1 MENFPNKKVFL
12 LSTNESF
19 LDNELKYYLVSKKGL
34 SNFKK
39 IFFKLNKIQSTNY
52 TISAYY
58 FDVNNK
64 LLKEEKKEKNKA
76 NINVKFQDYKS
87 ERSGIIYFNKNKN
100 NFIYNL
106 EFKHPNMTPI
116 SNKLSLLEQ
125 LQIYEEILD
134 KFNFN
139 IKKNDLLF
147 DLFQDS
153 KNYLNDNDGFFY
165 FDFFLEI
172 LKVCF
177 LQKKVINFLKE
188 FNINK
193 VKLPNKLNINYYSNF
208 LNKFEKELNIINKNC
223 NNIYNPDEYYKIFY
237 TIYLFFQQH
246 YEKEKLKDYLNKK
259 DLWKYYI
266 KIIPLNYT
274 HFKLIQISND
284 FIENILNNYPLSF
297 NVIKGTFFYVQS
309 IESILNYINKY
320 FEKIIECL
328 NKENKKINL
337 YEFKKPKI
345 TDILTNILKELEIL
359 INYELKK
366 NQIIIIFDENLWN
379 NYIYLFMKQNKDLI
393 LIKQGIEL
401 CKKVDKN
408 LIFDFNS
415 SIHKNVIKMIN
426 NGELKNEELLY
437 YIKNIDIYF
446 KEEIYASE
454 LYRPLSVFNGFDL
467 NLVNDNFFQKWEEIN
482 ILDIYS
488 FSKNAVSKMII
499 QKVIHIKDFWK
510 LIRIFNLKDYKLNKY
525 IDKNLIELLLEKF
538 EELIINYNY
547 LLKQYNINKFSEEV
561 SLLIYILDNKNL
573 NVKSFLID
581 VIEKIPSTEIITNIY
596 LYLSNNNENISE
608 DIIDCITN
616 YFTFD
621 KNNLKSEYILDL
633 IKKIKSEKILFSLF
647 NKLDYFIIKED
658 KIFDE
663 KEGIENFKL
672 LEYIQKER
680 YLEKY
685 KILND
690 TKYIKNTYICGQ
702 NMLNNIKKKKLN
714 IIL

>member
-1 MENFPNKKVFL
+1 
-12 LSTNESF
+12 
-19 LDNELKYYLVSKKGL
+19 
-34 SNFKK
+34 
-39 IFFKLNKIQSTNY
+39 
-52 TISAYY
+52 
-58 FDVNNK
+58 
-64 LLKEEKKEKNKA
+64 
-76 NINVKFQDYKS
+76 
-87 ERSGIIYFNKNKN
+87 
-100 NFIYNL
+100 
-106 EFKHPNMTPI
+106 
-116 SNKLSLLEQ
+116 
-125 LQIYEEILD
+125 
-134 KFNFN
+134 
-139 IKKNDLLF
+139 
-147 DLFQDS
+147 
-153 KNYLNDNDGFFY
+153 
-165 FDFFLEI
+165 
-172 LKVCF
+172 
-177 LQKKVINFLKE
+177 
-188 FNINK
+188 
-193 VKLPNKLNINYYSNF
+193 
-208 LNKFEKELNIINKNC
+208 
-223 NNIYNPDEYYKIFY
+223 
-237 TIYLFFQQH
+237 
-246 YEKEKLKDYLNKK
+246 
-259 DLWKYYI
+259 
-266 KIIPLNYT
+266 
-274 HFKLIQISND
+274 
-284 FIENILNNYPLSF
+284 
-297 NVIKGTFFYVQS
+297 
-309 IESILNYINKY
+309 
-320 FEKIIECL
+320 
-328 NKENKKINL
+328 
-337 YEFKKPKI
+337 
-345 TDILTNILKELEIL
+345 
-359 INYELKK
+359 
-366 NQIIIIFDENLWN
+366 
-379 NYIYLFMKQNKDLI
+379 MKQNKDLI